1 VPVTIYAVSD
11 FSGETAERVAR
22 AATGQFPDTDFNI
35 IMVPAVNN
43 KDRLETVIKR
53 AKIDKAVVFYTLV
66 KPEFRDFFRREIKA
80 AGINALDVLSPAL
93 DALDTVTGKAPST
106 EPGPIVRLD
115 QEYFQWIDA
124 IQFTVRHDDG
134 SEIDDLKKADIILV
148 GVSRTGKTPLS
159 IYLAYRGWKV
169 ANIPLVY
176 GLPYPKELF
185 KMDREKIIGLTIN
198 PKRLH
203 DIRIRRLKVMP
214 ELSDAQY
221 ADPTYILKEIRFST
235 ELMRRLRCRTIDV
248 TGKAVE
254 EIAQEI
260 IMGFP
265 AVAQP
270 LT

>member
-1 VPVTIYAVSD
+1 MPITIYAVSD

-22 AATGQFPDTDFNI
+22 AATGQFPDNDFNI

-43 KDRLETVIKR
+43 KDRLETVIER
-53 AKIDKAVVFYTLV
+53 AKVDKAVVFYTLV
-66 KPEFRDFFRREIKA
+66 KPEFRDFFAREVKA
-80 AGINALDVLSPAL
+80 ANINALDVLSPAL
-93 DALDTVTGKAPST
+93 QALDHATGKAPST

-134 SEIDDLKKADIILV
+134 AESEDLMKADIILV

-159 IYLAYRGWKV
+159 IYMAYRGWKV
-169 ANIPLVY
+169 ANLPLVY
-176 GLPYPKELF
+176 GLPSPKELF
-185 KMDREKIIGLTIN
+185 QIDRQKIIGLTIN

-203 DIRIRRLKVMP
+203 DIRIQRLKVMP
-214 ELSDAQY
+214 TLSDAQY
-221 ADPTYILKEIRFST
+221 ADPTYILKEIRYSS
-235 ELMRRLRCRTIDV
+235 EMLRRLHCRTIDV

-260 IMGFP
+260 IMSFP
-265 AVAQP
+265 TIAQP
-270 LT
+270 LS

>member
-1 VPVTIYAVSD
+1 MPITIYAVSD

-22 AATGQFPDTDFNI
+22 AATGQFPDSDFNI

-43 KDRLETVIKR
+43 KDRLETVIER
-53 AKIDKAVVFYTLV
+53 AKIDNAVVFYTLV
-66 KPEFRDFFRREIKA
+66 KPEFREFFSRETA
-80 AGINALDVLSPAL
+80 AANINALDVLGPAL
-93 DALDTVTGKAPST
+93 ESLDHVTGKAPST

-115 QEYFQWIDA
+115 QEYFKWIDA

-134 SEIDDLKKADIILV
+134 AELEDLKKADIILV

-169 ANIPLVY
+169 ANVPLVY
-176 GLPYPKELF
+176 GLPNPKELF
-185 KMDREKIIGLTIN
+185 ELDREKLVGLTIN

-203 DIRIRRLKVMP
+203 DIRVRRLKVMP
-214 ELSDAQY
+214 DLSKAQY
-221 ADPTYILKEIRFST
+221 ADPTFILKEIRYST
-235 ELMRRLRCRTIDV
+235 ELLRRLHCRTIDV

-265 AVAQP
+265 KIAQP
-270 LT
+270 LV